1 MVMDAITELL
11 LSRADDS
18 GHRYYSLSSAIMKNR
33 KKYYDVLEYS
43 QKSTMDI
50 PEDNAECDSGF

>member
-43 QKSTMDI
+43 
-50 PEDNAECDSGF
+50 